1 MNQYDLIVIGS
12 GPGGYETAAEAAG
25 KFGMKTALI
34 ENRDLGGVLQLSAK
48 VCDRAVTGCRNA

>member
-25 KFGMKTALI
+25 KFGINTILFTDKESADRELI
-34 ENRDLGGVLQLSAK
+34 RLGVK
-48 VCDRAVTGCRNA
+48 